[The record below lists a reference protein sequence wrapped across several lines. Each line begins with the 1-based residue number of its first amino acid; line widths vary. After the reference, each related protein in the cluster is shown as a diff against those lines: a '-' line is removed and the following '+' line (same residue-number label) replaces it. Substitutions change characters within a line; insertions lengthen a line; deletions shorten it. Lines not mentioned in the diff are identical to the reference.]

1 MASGPRIAFSGVML
15 VVFGCLFLADQL
27 GALHF
32 GAVFHTWWPAILVIA
47 GLLSLI
53 EQPPS
58 IFGPLVMLTIGAALL
73 LRNLGYLKLE
83 SIWKLWPVILIALGL
98 NSLFASKGGGK
109 G

>member
-27 GALHF
+27 GAIHF

-47 GLLSLI
+47 GLLSII
-53 EQPPS
+53 ERPPS
-58 IFGPLVMLTIGAALL
+58 IFGPLIMLTVGVALL

-83 SIWKLWPVILIALGL
+83 SVWRLWPVILIALGL
-98 NSLFASKGGGK
+98 NSLFASRGGGK
-109 G
+109 A